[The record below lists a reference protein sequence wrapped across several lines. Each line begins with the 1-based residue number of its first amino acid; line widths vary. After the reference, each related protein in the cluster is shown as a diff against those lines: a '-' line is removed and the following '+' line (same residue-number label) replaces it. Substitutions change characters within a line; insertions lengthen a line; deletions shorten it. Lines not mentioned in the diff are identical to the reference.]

1 MRNPTSFL
9 VPPVVCLVALHA
21 HRASAKIY
29 TVVPDVSSSDVAGEV
44 YSLPDALEEAEG
56 GDTISLQPGTYTDRI
71 RSTGPGEDGNPITI
85 VGTREAVLKATSP
98 CVDITHSWITLE
110 VSTAVFLGEYLLL
123 FILCVYTHSCTA
135 Q

>member
-9 VPPVVCLVALHA
+9 VPPVVCLIALHA
-21 HRASAKIY
+21 HRVNAKIY
-29 TVVPDVSSSDVAGEV
+29 TVVPDASSSDVAGEV
-44 YSLPDALEEAEG
+44 YSLPDALERAEG
-56 GDTISLQPGTYTDRI
+56 GDTISLEPGTYTDRI

-85 VGTREAVLKATSP
+85 VGTREAVLKAVSP

-110 VSTAVFLGEYLLL
+110 VSTAFFFVVTRCF
-123 FILCVYTHSCTA
+123 FPLCLHSGTV